1 MHAVAIQL
9 PVRMK
14 VEANL
19 EDLSAA
25 LGQTKAGSL
34 VVAPEGCLSGY
45 EPRPNFVA
53 DLDRNV
59 TGQAIETARALAV
72 KAGVHLVIGA
82 CIFEDG
88 AWFNSS
94 FYMGPKRELF
104 RYDKINLAQS
114 ERGTFRAG
122 DHLPVHDIDVG
133 GTPVRLG
140 IQMCREIRYPEQW
153 RVLATNGAQIIA
165 YVNNAVGSAN
175 GHELWRSHVISR
187 AAETQRFIVGAN
199 NAAPDQTCP
208 SLIVSPAGK
217 VLTEV
222 AIGATANA
230 QVEIDLDEVSD
241 WVLSQSR
248 DDIVSVRARS

>member
-1 MHAVAIQL
+1 MRAVAIQL

-14 VEANL
+14 VEENL
-19 EDLSAA
+19 ADLSAA
-25 LGQTKAGSL
+25 LGGLKAGAL

-45 EPRPNFVA
+45 EPRPDFVA
-53 DLDRNV
+53 DIDTGI
-59 TGQAIETARALAV
+59 TGQAIETARMLAERA
-72 KAGVHLVIGA
+72 KVHLVIGA
-82 CIFEDG
+82 CIYEEG

-104 RYDKINLAQS
+104 RYDKVNLAQS
-114 ERGTFRAG
+114 ERGTFRPG
-122 DHLPVHDIDVG
+122 DRLPVHDIDVDG
-133 GTPVRLG
+133 VSVRLG

-153 RVLATNGAQIIA
+153 RVLATEGAQVIA
-165 YVNNAVGSAN
+165 YVNNAVGSAQ
-175 GHELWRSHVISR
+175 GHELWRAHVISR
-187 AAETQRFIVGAN
+187 AAETQRFIIGAN

-217 VLTEV
+217 VLAE
-222 AIGATANA
+222 APIGATTCVQAD
-230 QVEIDLDEVSD
+230 IDLAEVSD